1 MSTST
6 DVSPCRWPV
15 WILYCPPVLYFSTLS
30 LGPRVCFTILPVT
43 LAFEAAAP
51 RIFLSS
57 VRTATTSSNVTLPP
71 TFPSRRSTSIVSP
84 GATRYCFPPLRITA
98 YMLPPNPVLQTVSL
112 ATRGSFRQRD
122 ERKLV
127 WAYCEDNS
135 VILPETRKFRKSCGV
150 NAKSPM
156 ASRPALTPERRP
168 SVDGRSGPTL
178 AAARDGRIAAA
189 QRFPVELG
197 AGERSL
203 TVRMAHGMAQVV
215 VVRGVAGYLAQP
227 RPSAFQHARMA
238 RPRCRAHSCD
248 GSDLGRLTLSCGCQS
263 AMAMA
268 VFFGKLTSWP
278 RAMKFP

>member
-71 TFPSRRSTSIVSP
+71 TLPSRRSTSIVSP

-98 YMLPPNPVLQTVSL
+98 YMLPPYPVLQTVRL

-122 ERKLV
+122 KRKLV
-127 WAYCEDNS
+127 WASCEEYPA
-135 VILPETRKFRKSCGV
+135 ILPESRKFRKVLRGEGYEGEI
-150 NAKSPM
+150 
-156 ASRPALTPERRP
+156 ASGTR
-168 SVDGRSGPTL
+168 
-178 AAARDGRIAAA
+178 AA
-189 QRFPVELG
+189 
-197 AGERSL
+197 
-203 TVRMAHGMAQVV
+203 
-215 VVRGVAGYLAQP
+215 
-227 RPSAFQHARMA
+227 
-238 RPRCRAHSCD
+238 
-248 GSDLGRLTLSCGCQS
+248 
-263 AMAMA
+263 
-268 VFFGKLTSWP
+268 
-278 RAMKFP
+278 